1 MSGAGLVVNPVNGF
15 EAQMLRGA
23 QKLGQ
28 TWESL
33 KELLDTA
40 NFIFTEEGLYLNSF
54 DRNQIS
60 LINLHIKRSSFQRY
74 AFSQRYLIGL
84 NIVTLYKA
92 FKMCGK
98 QTRITLCIR
107 KDDPN
112 VVYLYM
118 ANPASGLKAEVKM
131 YSTEVDSKI
140 MEISESVFPRH
151 IRMQSS
157 QFQTMIGYLSN
168 FSTDENNDKRLLIE
182 MYEDTLEFQTGGK
195 SDKAKP
201 RIILQQTNTGMTMK
215 QGKVDAFSDEF
226 SRVTEDALNN
236 EDGADQDDG
245 EVNDG
250 DEELQ
255 SQRGNKKRR
264 RDANEESTGGNGVKR
279 RLVGDSRTVATVDND
294 LADSQ
299 QQLQQQQYDENQPRK
314 LILKMKLLLKYVKY
328 FTKAAPLCQEMRMFF
343 ETGSA
348 AIFSFNVGTLGVLH
362 FCISP
367 VVADEG
373 DEEEEGGEDEE
384 QSQGALIEYEDEDED
399 VEDK

>member
-1 MSGAGLVVNPVNGF
+1 MSDINGF

-33 KELLDTA
+33 KELLDNA

-54 DRNQIS
+54 DRNKIS
-60 LINLHIKRSSFQRY
+60 LINLHVKRSSFQRY

-131 YSTEVDSKI
+131 YSSAVDSKI
-140 MEISESVFPRH
+140 MEISETVFPRH

-168 FSTDENNDKRLLIE
+168 FSTDENSEKRLLIE

-215 QGKVDAFSDEF
+215 QGTVDAFSDEF
-226 SRVTEDALNN
+226 SRVTEDALSN
-236 EDGADQDDG
+236 EDGGGEEEDQLDG
-245 EVNDG
+245 EQEDAHS
-250 DEELQ
+250 Q
-255 SQRGNKKRR
+255 QQRGNKKRR
-264 RDANEESTGGNGVKR
+264 RDANGEAELPGAKR
-279 RLVGDSRTVATVDND
+279 RLVGQSSVTTVATIDD
-294 LADSQ
+294 DQ
-299 QQLQQQQYDENQPRK
+299 PHQEEGTPRK
-314 LILKMKLLLKYVKY
+314 LVLKMKLLLKYVKY

-373 DEEEEGGEDEE
+373 DEDEDEE
-384 QSQGALIEYEDEDED
+384 EEQEAVDGEQDEQLLLEAGQYIDEDED